1 MKIKL
6 LIVLLVLENVFGQY
20 VTKSSPPRFKQ
31 SVRRHQYTYLGD
43 TAKFK
48 CDSIG
53 RPLPK
58 VHWYRNG
65 VYLNYSFMQ
74 ERPRIQE
81 KGMEL
86 EIRRVEVGDKGQW
99 TCRVWNSEG
108 SIMRNFTLHII
119 DYCDFYLTSEAEAT
133 NTTTSEACL
142 CEWISTDDPAFD
154 DEEEILDFRDKYC
167 PKYEKENQVTKF
179 RTTAQLSPCKTPNCE
194 DEDME
199 QFLKTFHRRS
209 EKETRN
215 DETNARDFAVPS
227 YSASHYPTN
236 TPLDTEEKLQ
246 RARTILKQRIP
257 ILNQQHDQGIQTEEN
272 DLFSHEN
279 PVDSLRQDKFMARAD
294 TFSSNIGEMIDITPA
309 PQALISSMGESGND
323 LTATGTTT
331 RRWSPIWNTRSWKVS
346 PAPARVAPYFRQT
359 DEQTTIVVPSG
370 RTLRLNCKAGGI
382 PEPQV
387 IWRKDH
393 VEISA
398 ETERKSGSIYR
409 IRKWTL
415 ELEDAAEG
423 DSGHYTCD
431 VFNNVGNIHR
441 DFRVDV
447 RDRIRARPII
457 LPNVLVNKTVD
468 VNGTVNFTCQVLS
481 DLVPHVVWIHLIQI
495 NGSYIRWDERQNR
508 NVFNFIDMST
518 IKKAQI
524 FHDNQN
530 KLYSLIIKNV
540 SVEDQGIYSCIAG
553 STLGVSMANATLTV
567 NEFRG
572 MTLPTDSPYPPWS
585 LIYTI
590 FLVLLVMSLVSFLTL
605 GAMYYLFSRRVN
617 KSELQNLEKMTVR
630 KKVVIT
636 KKPKEG
642 DVWSDLASSYT
653 ITVEPVV
660 GKGQSRN
667 RTRVNSEM
675 SLVSE
680 YEVPT
685 DVAWEIERSR
695 LTLIDI
701 IGEGAFGEVWRG
713 ELRSRSFVDN
723 KNNNDET
730 KPLNDDNK
738 LSVAVKK
745 LKSTAQ
751 EKELIIL
758 VSEMQIF
765 KSIGRHKNILK
776 LVGCCTGTGPLLVVL
791 ELCPHGN
798 LRDFLRRHRPHGV
811 EAEED
816 SQQNHT
822 PSTRK
827 STVDN
832 RSIVLHNLTLRD
844 LIRFATE
851 ISCGMEFLSSKKIIH
866 RDLAARNILVAHDF
880 TAKISDFGLSRNVFC
895 QDYYRK
901 RGAGRLPI
909 KWMAPEALEANVY
922 TVYSDVWSYGIVLWE
937 IMTLGGTPYPTI
949 AMPQLYNLL
958 KEGYR
963 MEAPHNCPEEIYGVM
978 VMCWQEKAE
987 NRPQFQTICDYLEW
1001 IVQEAIR
1008 MSTAGI
1014 YDHYMETEMGVQTTL
1029 NGDSK
1034 PQISRPLSAP
1044 GLMSIQSFARG
1055 LPNLAIDEVDRR
1067 LHESTPLLTVHTGNQ
1082 SNQQLKPQVLP
1093 KNSAKN
1099 SSEWDAPL
1107 DVTGSDL
1114 KHKKSVDRLANSNHL
1129 QSQTIYTTPLLNCAP
1144 SASNAESSLSN
1155 TETEYHEA
1163 IPYANIHYMNDHK
1176 HSINETS
1183 TRPVINQ
1190 SSTHK
1195 SFANYPSEMDPKNV
1209 YEIIGN
1215 GRHLKAEPEEKKPQR
1230 TQSLDSQSSS
1240 GHGGSSAMSSA
1251 ENFGGIGE
1259 FCQIQLTL
1267 KDKVPHSSDPK
1278 TP

>member
-6 LIVLLVLENVFGQY
+6 LIVLLVFENVFAQY

-48 CDSIG
+48 CDSVG

-119 DYCDFYLTSEAEAT
+119 DYCDFYLTTEAEAT
-133 NTTTSEACL
+133 NATTSEACL

-154 DEEEILDFRDKYC
+154 DEGRDSRL
-167 PKYEKENQVTKF
+167 PRQVLSQVREGKSNPVALF
-179 RTTAQLSPCKTPNCE
+179 DELVRTGIPDITQVMPGLISTSEMIFLRYQL
-194 DEDME
+194 
-199 QFLKTFHRRS
+199 
-209 EKETRN
+209 RN
-215 DETNARDFAVPS
+215 FWDLN
-227 YSASHYPTN
+227 
-236 TPLDTEEKLQ
+236 LDTEQKLQ
-246 RARTILKQRIP
+246 RARAILKQRIP
-257 ILNQQHDQGIQTEEN
+257 TLNQQHVQGLQTDEN
-272 DLFSHEN
+272 EFSNEN
-279 PVDSLRQDKFMARAD
+279 SIDPLRQDKFMARAD
-294 TFSSNIGEMIDITPA
+294 TFSSNAGEMIDITPA
-309 PQALISSMGESGND
+309 PQALVSSIGESGND
-323 LTATGTTT
+323 LTVTGTTT

-346 PAPARVAPYFRQT
+346 SAPTRVAPYFRQT

-572 MTLPTDSPYPPWS
+572 MTLPTDSPYPPWP

-590 FLVLLVMSLVSFLTL
+590 FLVLVVMSLVSFLTL

-685 DVAWEIERSR
+685 DVAWEIDRSR

-713 ELRSRSFVDN
+713 ELRSRSFGD
-723 KNNNDET
+723 NNDET

-798 LRDFLRRHRPHGV
+798 LRDFLRRHRPHGI
-811 EAEED
+811 ETEED

-827 STVDN
+827 STIDN

-851 ISCGMEFLSSKKIIH
+851 ISCGMEFLSSKK
-866 RDLAARNILVAHDF
+866 
-880 TAKISDFGLSRNVFC
+880 
-895 QDYYRK
+895 DYYRK

-1001 IVQEAIR
+1001 IVQEAMR
-1008 MSTAGI
+1008 MNTAGI

-1029 NGDSK
+1029 NGESK

-1067 LHESTPLLTVHTGNQ
+1067 LHESTPLLAVHTGNQ
-1082 SNQQLKPQVLP
+1082 SNLQVKPQS

-1099 SSEWDAPL
+1099 SSEWDAPF
-1107 DVTGSDL
+1107 DVMGSES
-1114 KHKKSVDRLANSNHL
+1114 KHRKSVDRLAASNHL
-1129 QSQTIYTTPLLNCAP
+1129 HSQTIYTTPLLNCAP

-1176 HSINETS
+1176 HSITETS
-1183 TRPVINQ
+1183 TRSTTNQ
-1190 SSTHK
+1190 TLTHK
-1195 SFANYPSEMDPKNV
+1195 PFANYPKELESKSV

-1215 GRHLKAEPEEKKPQR
+1215 GHLKPEAEEKKPQR

-1251 ENFGGIGE
+1251 ENFGGIGD

-1267 KDKVPHSSDPK
+1267 NDNVPHSLDPK